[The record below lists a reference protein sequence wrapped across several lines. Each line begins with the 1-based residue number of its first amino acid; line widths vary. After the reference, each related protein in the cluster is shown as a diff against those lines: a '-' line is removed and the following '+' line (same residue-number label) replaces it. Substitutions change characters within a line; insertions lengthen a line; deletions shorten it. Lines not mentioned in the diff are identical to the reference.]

1 MTLSHP
7 LSPFIFCL
15 SFDLMTC
22 CLCLGIRWCCGRW
35 WHTDRQSGEGKADHA
50 EEEAGGKRPDHCG
63 QGGAACHQKRS
74 HWGQGQGHIWAGRG
88 CQDSVFA
95 AGGKRQSDCTASDGT
110 ENGELHSRG

>member
-1 MTLSHP
+1 
-7 LSPFIFCL
+7 
-15 SFDLMTC
+15 MTC

-63 QGGAACHQKRS
+63 QGGAACHQKCS

-88 CQDSVFA
+88 CQDSVVA

>member
-1 MTLSHP
+1 
-7 LSPFIFCL
+7 
-15 SFDLMTC
+15 MTC

-88 CQDSVFA
+88 CQDSVVA